1 MHMQFILLLAV
12 LLFSRNMNG
21 QLSFY
26 NLDADGSFPKIEI
39 NNGNTTLFA
48 KIGEKTKPWLHW
60 NEVPKNIENGNGRTI
75 FKMTVY
81 NNNGIANRTF
91 EISYTIPYGQPNTN
105 PTANIKATYIYRD
118 KRPNKVLDEHFKLI
132 P

>member
-1 MHMQFILLLAV
+1 MQMQFILLLAV

-91 EISYTIPYGQPNTN
+91 EISYTIPYGQPN